1 MSNKQKIVLP
11 GEELTT
17 EEEYASGKNTF
28 SQKGKIKASTMG
40 VVEFDD
46 NNKEVN
52 VKGKTIEEIKQGDIV
67 IGQITL
73 VKESTVVVEL
83 LAAEGGKRITG
94 IKTAQL
100 PVRNVSTEYISEL
113 KKTMKIG
120 DILRAKVVMS
130 SPLAID
136 IATNETGLGVT
147 HAFCSNCR
155 KELAYSGGKMMC
167 LACGNVEERKWF
179 EIEQKPR
186 EFRPRE
192 GNGFGGH
199 REGGFRP
206 RNGGFGGRGHFGG
219 DRGGFNRGPREGGFR
234 PREGNAGGFGERRS
248 FGNRD
253 RNFNSE
259 GGQERSF
266 GHGPSTGGFNR
277 DNRPHYNQ
285 NRRF

>member
-1 MSNKQKIVLP
+1 MNAKQKIVLP

-17 EEEYASGKNTF
+17 EEEYAAGTNTF
-28 SQKGKIKASTMG
+28 AQKGMIRSKTMG

-46 NNKEVN
+46 TNKEVK
-52 VKGKTIEEIKQGDIV
+52 VRGKSVQEIKQGDIV
-67 IGQITL
+67 LGQITL

-94 IKTAQL
+94 VKTAQL

-120 DILRAKVVMS
+120 DIIRAKVVMS
-130 SPLAID
+130 TPLAID

-155 KELAYSGGKMMC
+155 KELTFSGGKMMC
-167 LACGNVEERKWF
+167 LNCGNVEDRKWF

-192 GNGFGGH
+192 GGFDRGH

-206 RNGGFGGRGHFGG
+206 RNGGFGGRDRPRFGG
-219 DRGGFNRGPREGGFR
+219 DRSGFNRGPREGGFDR
-234 PREGNAGGFGERRS
+234 GHREGRN

-253 RNFNSE
+253 RNFSSE
-259 GGQERSF
+259 GTERTF
-266 GHGPSTGGFNR
+266 GHGQGGFNR
-277 DNRPHYNQ
+277 DNRPHYNT